1 VQQQAYFLSLKKLLT
16 QEKSADLEQYN
27 ALISH
32 ASTKEKIAKGLCWE
46 PLVIKETGY
55 GLGDYPFVVV
65 ERVKNKEITHQFSG
79 GKLVRLYLSGGAPED
94 KSNGTIHFLSGNTMK
109 IILTANDLP
118 YWLSSGR
125 IGVELLFDD
134 KSYEVMDDVLDL
146 LSQKQ
151 HPIVSHFI
159 DLINGTKPQIKLS
172 DLESNESYS
181 PSSKLNHS
189 QNEAV
194 NAIIHNQDIC
204 VVHGPPGTGKTT
216 TLVEAIIQLTEIEK
230 RILVCA
236 PSNAAADLL
245 TEKLDVAGINV
256 IRIGN
261 LSRIDQAIVSHT
273 VEYKLAES
281 DGNKLIKQIKKQS
294 DEYRRM
300 ALKYNSKFG
309 KDERTQRNLL
319 LKEAKNC
326 VKDAVDLENTA
337 IELMLEKAQ
346 VVTCTLV
353 GANHRHIE
361 KLKFET
367 VIIDEAAQALEPAT
381 WIPILKAQKLVLAG
395 DPFQLPPTVKSDEAR
410 KNGLEITLMEK
421 ALKNLRN
428 VNLLKVQYRMNEQI
442 MGFSNQYFYKGKLE
456 ADATVKHHGLMINGT
471 FSAQLELIDTA
482 GCGFEEKTKEGSRS
496 YFNPDEWQII
506 QKHLNNLLF
515 NSNEK
520 ISIGVISPY
529 KEQVEFIRENMGDNL
544 LASHDITI
552 NTIDS
557 FQGQERDLIYISLVR
572 SNEKSEIGFLR
583 DYRRMNVA
591 MTRAKKKLVVLG
603 DSATFGSDA
612 FYGSFLQ
619 YCETI
624 GAYRSAWEWMGD

>member
-1 VQQQAYFLSLKKLLT
+1 MHQQAYFLSLKNLLAK
-16 QEKSADLEQYN
+16 EKQADLEQYN
-27 ALISH
+27 ALITN
-32 ASTKEKIAKGLCWE
+32 ASFKEKVSKGLCWE
-46 PLVIKETGY
+46 PLVVKETGY

-65 ERVKNKEITHQFSG
+65 ERVKNKEVYHQFSA
-79 GKLVRLYLSGGAPED
+79 GKPVNLYLAGGEADE
-94 KSNGTIHFLSGNTMK
+94 KTKGTIHFVSGNTMK
-109 IILTANDLP
+109 VILSANDLP

-125 IGVELLFDD
+125 IGVQLLFDD
-134 KSYEVMDDVLDL
+134 KSYEEMDNTMDF
-146 LSQKQ
+146 LSQKE
-151 HPIVSHFI
+151 HPLAGKLI
-159 DLINGTKPQIKLS
+159 DFINGTKPQSISKAT
-172 DLESNESYS
+172 EFNAA
-181 PSSKLNHS
+181 PKLNHS

-194 NAIIHNQDIC
+194 SAILNNQDIC
-204 VVHGPPGTGKTT
+204 IVHGPPGTGKTT
-216 TLVEAIIQLTEIEK
+216 TLVEAITQLSKFEK

-245 TEKLDVAGINV
+245 TEKLADQNLNV

-273 VEYKLAES
+273 VDFKLAES
-281 DGNKLIKQIKKQS
+281 DSIKLIKQIKKQG

-309 KDERTQRNLL
+309 KEERVQRNLL

-326 VKDAVDLENTA
+326 IKDAVDLENTA

-346 VVTCTLV
+346 VITCTLV

-381 WIPILKAQKLVLAG
+381 WIPIIKAQKIVLAG

-410 KNGLEITLMEK
+410 KNGLELTLIEK
-421 ALKNLRN
+421 GLKHLQN

-442 MGFSNQYFYKGKLE
+442 MGYSNQYFYNGKLE
-456 ADATVKHHGLMINGT
+456 ADALVKNHSLEINNEN
-471 FSAQLELIDTA
+471 SQAVELIDTA
-482 GCGFEEKTKEGSRS
+482 GCGFEEKLREETRS
-496 YFNPDEWQII
+496 YFNPEEWQILQRHLENI
-506 QKHLNNLLF
+506 LENAQKG
-515 NSNEK
+515 
-520 ISIGVISPY
+520 ISIGIISPY
-529 KEQVEFIRENMGDNL
+529 KEQVEFIRTNI
-544 LASHDITI
+544 ASNWMAEHNITI

-572 SNEKSEIGFLR
+572 SNAKSEIGFLK

-591 MTRAKKKLVVLG
+591 MTRAKKKLVVIG
-603 DSATFGSDA
+603 DSATFGSDK
-612 FYGSFLQ
+612 FYGNFLK
-619 YCETI
+619 YCESI
-624 GAYRSAWEWMGD
+624 DAYKSAWEWI